1 MPWTE
6 YESRCAP
13 DLTTILRANFWR
25 LCCVC
30 LALLVAIPLLAQE
43 KRLSVY
49 APQMY
54 YQVAVSDHGG
64 TEYAGLLDVLE
75 PLGRVEA
82 RADGKKWKLRFT
94 GTGTTIEAEFEDG
107 KKKTKIRGNELQL
120 PANFLLQGDRGYV
133 PIASLANLLPRL
145 LERTVELHASRRIF
159 VGGSGVKL
167 TLELKHNPNR
177 LVATFPAAV
186 SPQVATDGNHV
197 RLTFSRDP
205 VVSPATD
212 SATYT
217 DAPFASSS
225 FSESNG
231 NAVLDVMGTT
241 PLQATF
247 SDGGKTLTIAAVAQQ
262 AATPSP
268 NPQQPSPSAPGAPA
282 TATESPSAPKPAKRT
297 YFVALDAG
305 HGGDERGAQLTET
318 LNEKDVTFALAKR
331 IQHELEN
338 RGIAVYVIR
347 GGDATLTADQRAAS
361 ANGSRAGLYI
371 SVHAATLGTGVRVF
385 TAMVPPTTIAG
396 RRTFLPWDTAQAAYV
411 ANSSTAATAIVTEFG
426 NRKIQARAL
435 SAPVRPLNNI
445 ASAAVA
451 VEIAPKT
458 DSVESIT
465 DVKYQQDV
473 ASAIATAVANIR
485 AKLEAQ

>member
-1 MPWTE
+1 M
-6 YESRCAP
+6 
-13 DLTTILRANFWR
+13 RAVFWR
-25 LCCVC
+25 LCCAC
-30 LALLVAIPLLAQE
+30 LALLVGIPLLAQE
-43 KRLSVY
+43 KRLAVY

-64 TEYAGLLDVLE
+64 AEYAGLLDVLE

-94 GTGTTIEAEFEDG
+94 GTGIAIDAEFENG
-107 KKKTKIRGNELQL
+107 NKKAKIRGSELQL

-133 PIASLANLLPRL
+133 PLASLANLLPKL
-145 LERTVELHASRRIF
+145 LERAVELHASRRLF
-159 VGGSGVKL
+159 VGSPGVKL
-167 TLELKHNPNR
+167 SLELKRNPNR
-177 LVATFPAAV
+177 LVAAFPAPA

-205 VVSPATD
+205 VVSPGTD
-212 SATYT
+212 SLTYT

-231 NAVLDVMGTT
+231 NAVLDVTGTA
-241 PLQATF
+241 PLQATL
-247 SDGGKTLTIAAVAQQ
+247 SDGGKTLTITAVGQQ
-262 AATPSP
+262 AGTPSP
-268 NPQQPSPSAPGAPA
+268 NPQQPSPATPGAPSA
-282 TATESPSAPKPAKRT
+282 TTESPSAPKPSKRT

-318 LNEKDVTFALAKR
+318 LNEKDVTLALARR

-338 RGIAVYVIR
+338 RGIAVYVVR
-347 GGDATLTADQRAAS
+347 GGDSTMTADQRAAA
-361 ANGSRAGLYI
+361 ANGSRAELYI

-385 TAMVPPTTIAG
+385 TAMVPPSTIAS
-396 RRTFLPWDTAQAAYV
+396 RRTFLSWDTAQAAFV
-411 ANSSTAATAIVTEFG
+411 ANSSTAASAIASECA
-426 NRKIQARAL
+426 NRKIQVRKL

-445 ASAAVA
+445 AGAAIA
-451 VEIAPKT
+451 VEIAPHT

-465 DVKYQQDV
+465 DAKYQQDV
-473 ASAIATAVANIR
+473 ASAVAAAIASVR
-485 AKLEAQ
+485 GKLEAQ